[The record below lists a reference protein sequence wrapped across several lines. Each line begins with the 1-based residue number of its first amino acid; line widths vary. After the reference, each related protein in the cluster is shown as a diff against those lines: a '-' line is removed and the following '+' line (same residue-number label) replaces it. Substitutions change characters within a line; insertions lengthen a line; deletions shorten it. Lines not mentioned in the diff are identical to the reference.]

1 VKTSYNVVRNG
12 LFQLKTQ
19 NSKLETRFIVQ
30 PGVLMKKILLLL
42 SVVFLLASCGKRGP
56 LVAPEALVPA
66 PINDLQVEQKGN
78 RFQVCWSGPGKQ
90 EWGGSL
96 VNLAGF
102 QVFRREVL
110 PPDEDCETCPSAY
123 RQVKTVDPEYLKD
136 VLRLGSLFCFFDT
149 ELMDGKTYQYK
160 VISFDAEGAASK
172 DSNRVRRKKTVPPS
186 PPELAAV
193 PAPRGVTL
201 QWKLGELPAGAKLE
215 GFSVFRKQGGE
226 VMPLLPIATVVADG
240 ALFEDPHMEHGVPY
254 VYAVRTVAGIDG
266 EKVESDLSNEV
277 EGKFQLSE

>member
-1 VKTSYNVVRNG
+1 
-12 LFQLKTQ
+12 
-19 NSKLETRFIVQ
+19 
-30 PGVLMKKILLLL
+30 MKKILILLPLILLL
-42 SVVFLLASCGKRGP
+42 VACGKRGP

-66 PINDLQVEQKGN
+66 PVKDLQVEQKGN

-96 VNLAGF
+96 DNLAGF

-123 RQVKTVDPEYLKD
+123 RQVKAVDPEYLQD
-136 VLRLGSLFCFFDT
+136 VLRLGPLFCFFDT
-149 ELMDGKTYQYK
+149 ELVEGKTYQYK

-172 DSNRVRRKKTVPPS
+172 DSNRVRRKKTVPPA
-186 PPELAAV
+186 PPLLSAV

-201 QWKLGELPAGAKLE
+201 QWKLDALPAGARLE
-215 GFSVFRKQGGE
+215 GFTVFRKQGGE
-226 VMPLLPIATVVADG
+226 VMPLLPIAAVAAD
-240 ALFEDPHMEHGVPY
+240 ATLFEDPHMEHGVSY
-254 VYAVRTVAGIDG
+254 VYAIRTVAGIDG